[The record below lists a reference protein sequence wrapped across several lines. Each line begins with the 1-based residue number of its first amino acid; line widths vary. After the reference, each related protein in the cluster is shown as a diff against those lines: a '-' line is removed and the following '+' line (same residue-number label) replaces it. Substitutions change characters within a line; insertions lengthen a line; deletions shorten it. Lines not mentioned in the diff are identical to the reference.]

1 MFRNNVTL
9 LTCALSFLAGGEAQA
24 AIACIAP
31 PTLTAP
37 VSYVDK
43 CPGDN
48 GFPRE
53 VKSGGKDVYIKLPT
67 SRTCTVPLTVT
78 GARNVRITGGHLVQG
93 DSSPATITI
102 RNLSSASTEPKGT
115 IFIDGLHIDV
125 NGRYADAIRTYN
137 YKGALVLQNS
147 NVRGISGTLNGYH
160 GDIIHAQNGGPLT
173 SLTMQNVTAITGYQ
187 GLFTPYRPS
196 SGHGTH
202 KLKMDRV
209 QIAYDPKYSKRSLKL
224 LYLGSADNTTDP
236 VPDQGSTFSSVYLDA
251 SFWNIAYYK
260 SSYAEPTPA
269 SSCATY
275 PAKHKVSGSVCA
287 GRPATEFAPAANVGR
302 DYSRS
307 FFCTG

>member
-1 MFRNNVTL
+1 MFRNNFTL
-9 LTCALSFLAGGEAQA
+9 LTSTLTFFAGAEAQA

-53 VKSGGKDVYIKLPT
+53 VKPVGKDVYIKLPV

-125 NGRYADAIRTYN
+125 NGKYADAIRTYN

-160 GDIIHAQNGGPLT
+160 GDIIHAQNGGPLA
-173 SLTMQNVTAITGYQ
+173 SLTMQNVTAVTGYQ
-187 GLFTPYRPS
+187 GLFTPYRSS

-202 KLKMDRV
+202 RLKMDRV

-224 LYLGSADNTTDP
+224 LYLGSADNATDL

-275 PAKHKVSGSVCA
+275 AAKHKVSGSVCA

-302 DYSRS
+302 GYSRS